1 MEAAESNAPCYKKK
15 WVPHCW
21 LSAAAVLTLPP
32 TQKKTLTL
40 RILSGV
46 GPPLPSERVGAR

>member
-32 TQKKTLTL
+32 TQKKSLTESFL
-40 RILSGV
+40 AVLVPRYCTT
-46 GPPLPSERVGAR
+46 